1 MKQFT
6 VGKEIVSLL
15 LCLTMLFLCVPGFA
29 LAENETALSLAQPTE
44 VTVAVDT
51 EVMCVFTPEK
61 DGYYRFYSVSGVD
74 PYATLYDSDM
84 NELVFNDDAYE
95 YDFAL
100 KNKLYAGETYYL
112 EVGAYEDET
121 VSVPVYVEE
130 SVGAVSAVLVTEPY
144 SNEIVEGYEYE
155 TISVEGMEVEFTF
168 ADGTEAIWY
177 ADDDN
182 TVADSEVD
190 VYPGEKDGKF
200 YVEVV
205 CDDATLTVP
214 YQVIPNPVKSISYKG
229 EGFSFYE
236 GTYGYLDSELDY
248 YIYNYS
254 FSEEDILVI
263 EFTNGTSEEIPF
275 IGGDFPYFEPT
286 IEDNQSTTP
295 WTLGENAI
303 GVTYLG
309 KETTVPVSI
318 LPCPYKSVTVNANPT
333 TEVVF
338 GDMNIGAINE
348 DVYYFIPD
356 DFTGLSFTFEL
367 TDGSTQTYTA
377 RDIDLE
383 MNEIDG
389 YMFDIE
395 VAFCEKPGM
404 VDMNLYYKGMKIP
417 FQVKVVESPFASLEV
432 LGSAEK
438 LVYED
443 WYNPV
448 LDGLSLK
455 LTMKNGTSQTVEL
468 NKDTVEYDMEMGL
481 VYRIAM
487 GDNTVFGY
495 VDSDENG
502 DTYFTFYC
510 KDIAAKYEGFRFVPQ
525 KDVAQVEVSD
535 FSPKGEGMVLTVIYE
550 EEPENDTLT
559 LEKLCE
565 NNWGGGYR
573 ELMGKTENGIL
584 YYAIEEVY
592 EEGTL
597 IGYGMEV
604 LGCSLFFEVGGQGMG
619 DLNGDTKID
628 AKDALQV
635 LKYAVGKAEFTIVQE
650 LNADVNEDSSINAK
664 DALEILKYSVGK
676 PSALDRFYAE

>member
-6 VGKEIVSLL
+6 VGKGIVSLL
-15 LCLTMLFLCVPGFA
+15 LCLTMLLLCVPGFA
-29 LAENETALSLAQPTE
+29 LAENETALSLAQPTQISVE
-44 VTVAVDT
+44 PEARVT
-51 EVMCVFTPEK
+51 CVFVPQK
-61 DGYYRFYSVSGVD
+61 DGYYRFYSESGVD

-84 NELVFNDDAYE
+84 NELIFNDDAYD

-130 SVGAVSAVLVTEPY
+130 SVGAVSAVLVTEPCN
-144 SNEIVEGYEYE
+144 NEIVEGYEYE
-155 TISVEGMEVEFTF
+155 TISLEGMEVEFTF
-168 ADGTEAIWY
+168 ADGTKAIWY

-182 TVADSEVD
+182 TVVDSEVD

-254 FSEEDILVI
+254 FSQEDILVI

-295 WTLGENAI
+295 WALGENAI

-333 TEVVF
+333 AQVVLGDLNLGTEF
-338 GDMNIGAINE
+338 DGM
-348 DVYYFIPD
+348 YYFTPND
-356 DFTGLSFTFEL
+356 LTGLSFTFEL
-367 TDGSTQTYTA
+367 TDGSTKTYTA
-377 RDIDLE
+377 GDIDFE

-389 YMFDIE
+389 YEFEID
-395 VAFCEKPGM
+395 VDACENPGM
-404 VDMNLYYKGMKIP
+404 VSAVIHYKGMEIP
-417 FQVKVVESPFASLEV
+417 FQIEVVESPLAKLEI
-432 LGSAEK
+432 LGIAK
-438 LVYED
+438 NLLYEQR
-443 WYNPV
+443 YYPFM
-448 LDGLSLK
+448 DGLSVK
-455 LTMKNGTSQTVEL
+455 LTLKDGTSQTVEMNSETVSYTL
-468 NKDTVEYDMEMGL
+468 NGDFIYQISVGEYMVIGH
-481 VYRIAM
+481 
-487 GDNTVFGY
+487 
-495 VDSDENG
+495 VDYDENG
-502 DTYFTFYC
+502 DEFYNFYC
-510 KDIAAKYEGFRFVPQ
+510 LNMEAEYKDFSFVDNRQ
-525 KDVAQVEVSD
+525 VAQVEVSD

-550 EEPENDTLT
+550 DEQENDTLT

-565 NNWGGGYR
+565 NNWGDGYR

-584 YYAIEEVY
+584 YYTIEDVY

-664 DALEILKYSVGK
+664 DALEMLKYSVGK